1 MSISKFRA
9 RSRRGWMSMDGLL
22 VLLVVT
28 SSAVRSSLVR
38 IVAGMLC
45 YDVIDV
51 VPNVEGVVLGAR
63 QRHHSRFMLHSSAL
77 AFGIKVTVSFL
88 TWLAPN

>member
-22 VLLVVT
+22 LVVA

-38 IVAGMLC
+38 IVAGM
-45 YDVIDV
+45 
-51 VPNVEGVVLGAR
+51 
-63 QRHHSRFMLHSSAL
+63 
-77 AFGIKVTVSFL
+77 AFL
-88 TWLAPN
+88 